1 VRGGLNVVGE
11 RLNAMTD
18 VDDGVSGAGE
28 GGVVNVF
35 ECLLAS
41 E

>member
-1 VRGGLNVVGE
+1 VLGK

-18 VDDGVSGAGE
+18 VDGVSGAGD

-35 ECLLAS
+35 KCLLAS